1 MHTAWET
8 NRRCWNLQGLLE
20 NHNVVAITET
30 WWNDSY
36 DWSVP
41 VDCYELFRRD
51 RRGRRG
57 RSVAI
62 YIMNTIEPE
71 DLSLKYSHEQVKS
84 LWVMVRDLGSKGS
97 LVISVYYSV
106 TQSSRA
112 CQPPA
117 PGGIAIASTH
127 PAGGLQQRRSSSNYL
142 NILQGC
148 FSVNANKLNNSITVG
163 IKSRIRICSEV
174 ERGKKQR
181 TSRRHREETTT

>member
-62 YIMNTIEPE
+62 YIMNAIEPE

-106 TQSSRA
+106 YYRSPSQA
-112 CQPPA
+112 EPVN
-117 PGGIAIASTH
+117 
-127 PAGGLQQRRSSSNYL
+127 LQ
-142 NILQGC
+142 LQGASQSQALILLED
-148 FSVNANKLNNSITVG
+148 FNKDAVLPI
-163 IKSRIRICSEV
+163 I
-174 ERGKKQR
+174 
-181 TSRRHREETTT
+181 

>member
-30 WWNDSY
+30 CWNGSY

-57 RSVAI
+57 GSVAI
-62 YIMNTIEPE
+62 YIMNAIEPE

-97 LVISVYYSV
+97 LVISVYYRSPSQAEPV
-106 TQSSRA
+106 N
-112 CQPPA
+112 
-117 PGGIAIASTH
+117 
-127 PAGGLQQRRSSSNYL
+127 LQ
-142 NILQGC
+142 LQGASQSQALILLED
-148 FSVNANKLNNSITVG
+148 FNKDAVLPI
-163 IKSRIRICSEV
+163 I
-174 ERGKKQR
+174 
-181 TSRRHREETTT
+181 

>member
-1 MHTAWET
+1 MLEST
-8 NRRCWNLQGLLE
+8 GLLE

-57 RSVAI
+57 GSVAI
-62 YIMNTIEPE
+62 YIMNAIEPE

-117 PGGIAIASTH
+117 PGGITIASTH
-127 PAGGLQQRRSSSNYL
+127 PAGGLQQRRSSSHYL
-142 NILQGC
+142 NKLQGC
-148 FSVNANKLNNSITVG
+148 FSVNANKLNSIITVG

>member
-1 MHTAWET
+1 
-8 NRRCWNLQGLLE
+8 
-20 NHNVVAITET
+20 
-30 WWNDSY
+30 
-36 DWSVP
+36 
-41 VDCYELFRRD
+41 
-51 RRGRRG
+51 
-57 RSVAI
+57 
-62 YIMNTIEPE
+62 MNAIEPE

-106 TQSSRA
+106 YYSVTQSSRA

-127 PAGGLQQRRSSSNYL
+127 PAGGLQQRRSSSHYL
-142 NILQGC
+142 NKLQGC
-148 FSVNANKLNNSITVG
+148 FSVSANKLNNSITVG